1 MTAMQAIV
9 KQIAFAAMILG
20 TMVSET
26 CIFCSI
32 SSAGLGMVAMLSG
45 KQWIRLLYP
54 ESTSFFL
61 GFSVSRFQRIW
72 DYGVAK
78 RSVLDL

>member
-54 ESTSFFL
+54 ESTSFF
-61 GFSVSRFQRIW
+61 SVSRFLGFKEFGIME
-72 DYGVAK
+72 
-78 RSVLDL
+78 